1 MMEQFIKGR
10 MKVFAKD
17 VITTFQGL
25 EDIYCHENTTKKGL
39 NNENSNNISG
49 IKFYKLILSRQ
60 TFNNYEDPTRKEN
73 GGKIQ
78 PQTLPVCLF
87 LSKLNN
93 TPEYFKNDKCL
104 TMTISR
110 TYKL

>member
-1 MMEQFIKGR
+1 MKGR
-10 MKVFAKD
+10 IKVFGKD

-25 EDIYCHENTTKKGL
+25 DDIYRHESTTKKGFY
-39 NNENSNNISG
+39 NENSNNISG

-60 TFNNYEDPTRKEN
+60 TFNNYEDPTRKES

-93 TPEYFKNDKCL
+93 TSEYFKNDKCL
-104 TMTISR
+104 PMTISH

>member
-1 MMEQFIKGR
+1 MKGR
-10 MKVFAKD
+10 IKVFGKD

-25 EDIYCHENTTKKGL
+25 DDIYRHESTTKKGL

-60 TFNNYEDPTRKEN
+60 TFNNYEDPTRKES

-78 PQTLPVCLF
+78 P
-87 LSKLNN
+87 KLC
-93 TPEYFKNDKCL
+93 PSVYFFPN
-104 TMTISR
+104 
-110 TYKL
+110 

>member
-1 MMEQFIKGR
+1 
-10 MKVFAKD
+10 MKVLLKR
-17 VITTFQGL
+17 VLKMKIR
-25 EDIYCHENTTKKGL
+25 IISH
-39 NNENSNNISG
+39 ISG

-60 TFNNYEDPTRKEN
+60 IFSNYEDPPRKEN
-73 GGKIQ
+73 EGKIQ

-104 TMTISR
+104 TMTISP

>member
-1 MMEQFIKGR
+1 MKGR
-10 MKVFAKD
+10 IKVFGTD

-39 NNENSNNISG
+39 SNENSNNISG

-60 TFNNYEDPTRKEN
+60 TFNNYEDPTRKES

-93 TPEYFKNDKCL
+93 TSEYFKNDKCL
-104 TMTISR
+104 PMTISH
-110 TYKL
+110 T

>member
-1 MMEQFIKGR
+1 MMEQFIKGGI
-10 MKVFAKD
+10 KVFGKD

-25 EDIYCHENTTKKGL
+25 EDIYRHESTTKKGL

-60 TFNNYEDPTRKEN
+60 TFSNYEDPTRKEN

-78 PQTLPVCLF
+78 PPNFSCLF
-87 LSKLNN
+87 
-93 TPEYFKNDKCL
+93 
-104 TMTISR
+104 ISFQTEQYTR
-110 TYKL
+110 IFQE

>member
-1 MMEQFIKGR
+1 MKGR
-10 MKVFAKD
+10 IKVFGKD

-25 EDIYCHENTTKKGL
+25 DDIYRHESTTKKGL

-60 TFNNYEDPTRKEN
+60 TFNNYEEPTRKES

-93 TPEYFKNDKCL
+93 TSEYFKNDKCL
-104 TMTISR
+104 PMTISH
-110 TYKL
+110 TNKL